1 MPHRRSSA
9 VRLLAL
15 LVLGAVG
22 AAVPAALRAAEP
34 VDLSMMSRIRD
45 EGFHRSQAMDIASNL
60 TDRIGPRLTGSPAL
74 RQANDWVLEQFKSWG
89 LANPHL
95 EPFPFCPL
103 SGFVG
108 FGRSEPAWPPQFCPH
123 RSLTAPPVSSA
134 SEAHSD

>member
-74 RQANDWVLEQFKSWG
+74 RQANDWVLEQ
-89 LANPHL
+89 LAL
-95 EPFPFCPL
+95 
-103 SGFVG
+103 
-108 FGRSEPAWPPQFCPH
+108 
-123 RSLTAPPVSSA
+123 AP
-134 SEAHSD
+134 ETG